1 MKVSSF
7 KQFLEEEDSKAIV
20 QTGINSKGID
30 NNVTKE
36 IINSRLALV
45 TNHEFLTPYIALGS
59 ISRVLAYANIIVP
72 QYTFLDRHEGEV
84 VFDATQFGKMF
95 GVNTDGTKVPSESG
109 HFVYFSYVMNDDG
122 YYDCFAALVDQD
134 ELDDILDI
142 EGEDEED
149 VDKIGVEQKVNE
161 DSSFKKKISLNE
173 FLPAVAT
180 RLGPSAAAILRG
192 IAKPKPNPA
201 PSPTIPTI
209 PKPANDPGKVVPL
222 KPSEPV
228 RPANPPTSPPK
239 EVPHPANDPVPK
251 PPQVPTKPPK
261 ELPKPANDPL
271 KPLKEPEPAPIP
283 AAPEPA
289 PSPWSPWLPA
299 PGHTPHRPPAPAPRP
314 EPAPAPAPRRVP
326 EPAPEPAPAPAP
338 AQRPEPAPAP
348 SSTPSPAPSSAPAP
362 RPKPTRPPKTKKPR
376 TPFILSVPDGQPEKR
391 DYLGV
396 AAERGPWMEL
406 LKQQGHLQAPD
417 PTQIPRPSTVQR
429 YSRDPMGQIT
439 NSYDPTLNEE
449 MHPRQKIPNGA
460 FVKVT
465 NSRDSNRHEVVGFEP
480 GEHPAQDTYYTVTH
494 LREPGSRTKF
504 TRSPPKKYDNPGIP
518 DLPGIPRAAA
528 QIHKL
533 NPSNTTNEEHLH
545 ENAKWEKEEGTHM
558 PALNQSGLEAHKNAA
573 DWHTREY
580 LRAEE
585 SGDTKKQLFHKRRM
599 EHHLFRD
606 GMIHLMVRDIKEEV
620 ESIDERKS
628 SDPRGLAYKVT
639 AASHAANPEWG
650 PPDHT
655 QDPQTHFGTA
665 ATRSSTLAAIKAIR
679 GIKKFDVN
687 NPEHVEAVSRAIHGS
702 PSDYEGNARG
712 WSQTAMTHPAQ
723 TDAQKERRA
732 KLTGP
737 YDDLSEPEKE
747 KDRQIA
753 RTVATNIKKK

>member
-173 FLPAVAT
+173 FLPAVAA

-201 PSPTIPTI
+201 PSPTIPTIPTI

-338 AQRPEPAPAP
+338 APRRVPAPAPEPAPAPAPAQRPEPAPAP

-376 TPFILSVPDGQPEKR
+376 KPFILSLPDGQPEKG

-460 FVKVT
+460 FVNVT
-465 NSRDSNRHEVVGFEP
+465 NNSRDSNRHEVVGFEP

-533 NPSNTTNEEHLH
+533 NPSNTT
-545 ENAKWEKEEGTHM
+545 
-558 PALNQSGLEAHKNAA
+558 
-573 DWHTREY
+573 R
-580 LRAEE
+580 
-585 SGDTKKQLFHKRRM
+585 
-599 EHHLFRD
+599 
-606 GMIHLMVRDIKEEV
+606 EEV

>member
-72 QYTFLDRHEGEV
+72 QYTFLDRHEGEI

-161 DSSFKKKISLNE
+161 DWKDTAVE
-173 FLPAVAT
+173 FAKDVTPG
-180 RLGPSAAAILRG
+180 LGTYR
-192 IAKPKPNPA
+192 
-201 PSPTIPTI
+201 
-209 PKPANDPGKVVPL
+209 
-222 KPSEPV
+222 
-228 RPANPPTSPPK
+228 
-239 EVPHPANDPVPK
+239 
-251 PPQVPTKPPK
+251 
-261 ELPKPANDPL
+261 
-271 KPLKEPEPAPIP
+271 
-283 AAPEPA
+283 
-289 PSPWSPWLPA
+289 
-299 PGHTPHRPPAPAPRP
+299 
-314 EPAPAPAPRRVP
+314 
-326 EPAPEPAPAPAP
+326 
-338 AQRPEPAPAP
+338 
-348 SSTPSPAPSSAPAP
+348 
-362 RPKPTRPPKTKKPR
+362 
-376 TPFILSVPDGQPEKR
+376 
-391 DYLGV
+391 
-396 AAERGPWMEL
+396 AAERFQKAKEQGDVLGMVGHGADTALSAASDAALAIPVAGAIAKGVATGIRGAGRLGAAGVKSAIGALGRREAGETAVSQAGKEVIAQADKTAVAQAAKTAEVAKSAEVASDAAKAAKTADIASDSAKLGRAGVARKVASNVVKRVVKKVLPGLDFELTTPRKTKDWVADPVRKDPNTQSEEDTKKKVDEEPLNELSPSL
-406 LKQQGHLQAPD
+406 LKRYREARQARMDAPAAGKPSGSIPDENILRNRERSLKLAADKLSGNAKVPAEIGMSGYPASSYTVISKLKRGAKKIKQWDDKLGNLDVIPKTTNYADSPARDSGQASQAFLQQQRQSQAPSIQD
-417 PTQIPRPSTVQR
+417 RPSVQQAIR
-429 YSRDPMGQIT
+429 RGTGIGMSGYPASSLI
-439 NSYDPTLNEE
+439 NSYDPSL
-449 MHPRQKIPNGA
+449 
-460 FVKVT
+460 
-465 NSRDSNRHEVVGFEP
+465 
-480 GEHPAQDTYYTVTH
+480 
-494 LREPGSRTKF
+494 
-504 TRSPPKKYDNPGIP
+504 
-518 DLPGIPRAAA
+518 
-528 QIHKL
+528 
-533 NPSNTTNEEHLH
+533 
-545 ENAKWEKEEGTHM
+545 KEESVDEGTTKYWNKQKKRSWLRKKGYVTSSVDSTSVKNTA
-558 PALNQSGLEAHKNAA
+558 ALAVRNA
-573 DWHTREY
+573 
-580 LRAEE
+580 
-585 SGDTKKQLFHKRRM
+585 
-599 EHHLFRD
+599 
-606 GMIHLMVRDIKEEV
+606 RDIMKKEEV

-628 SDPRGLAYKVT
+628 SDPKGLAYKVT

-723 TDAQKERRA
+723 THAQKERRA